1 MLLYLLQIYLFF
13 KYILINFEIFI
24 DNNYTIC
31 KTILLKAKLLDKL
44 LPYHLSDNYLLN
56 KRHMRKMD
64 NIFILF
70 TDIVSF
76 CELAEKYSDVIIY
89 MILFDLYTKF
99 DDVIN
104 KCKYVQKIET
114 IGDSYMVV
122 GDLNNNGTKEEIINE
137 LLELSFKFI
146 DIAANLRTPSHK
158 LKIRVGIHVGSVVI
172 GILGFENPRLCIVG
186 KSVNKAS
193 RIQNYAQS
201 NTLLI
206 SEQVYEICKDIESH
220 YLYDKFEDILLKNI
234 GTVNLYLVN
243 NNI

>member
-1 MLLYLLQIYLFF
+1 MLLYVLKIYIFIKLF
-13 KYILINFEIFI
+13 LIKFEIFMI
-24 DNNYTIC
+24 NNYKIFE
-31 KTILLKAKLLDKL
+31 KTFLKADLVDKL
-44 LPYHLSDNYLLN
+44 LPYQLSDNYLLN
-56 KRHMRKMD
+56 KKHMKKM
-64 NIFILF
+64 NNTFILF

-99 DDVIN
+99 DNVI
-104 KCKYVQKIET
+104 KTCKYVQKIET

-137 LLELSFKFI
+137 LLYLSFKFI

-158 LKIRVGIHVGSVVI
+158 LIIRVGIHVGSVVI

-186 KSVNKAS
+186 KAVNKAS

-206 SEQVYEICKDIESH
+206 SEQVYEICKDIKSH
-220 YLYDKFEDILLKNI
+220 YSYDKFEDILLKNI
-234 GTVNLYLVN
+234 GTVDLYLVN
-243 NNI
+243 NR

>member
-1 MLLYLLQIYLFF
+1 MLLYFLKIYIFL
-13 KYILINFEIFI
+13 KYFLIILSTIKKNSYNYYKIIF
-24 DNNYTIC
+24 
-31 KTILLKAKLLDKL
+31 LKSNLLDKL
-44 LPYHLSDNYLLN
+44 LPYQLSDNYLLN
-56 KRHMRKMD
+56 KKHMKKM
-64 NIFILF
+64 NNTFILF

-99 DDVIN
+99 DNVI
-104 KCKYVQKIET
+104 KTCKYVKKIET

-137 LLELSFKFI
+137 LLYLSFKFI

-186 KSVNKAS
+186 KAVNKAS